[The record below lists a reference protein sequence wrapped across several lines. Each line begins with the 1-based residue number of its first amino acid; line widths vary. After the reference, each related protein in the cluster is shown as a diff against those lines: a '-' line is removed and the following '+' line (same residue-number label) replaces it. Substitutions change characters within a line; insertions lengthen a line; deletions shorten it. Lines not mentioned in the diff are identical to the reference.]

1 MRKNPLLT
9 TALMWFMAAVCCYGL
24 GSSREAEAADGKTL
38 FVSCAACHGKAGEGN
53 AALGAPSI
61 AGLQS
66 WYLKSQLEAF
76 SQGRRGYKPGDTY
89 GVQMRA
95 AITAIPTAADRAAVV
110 AYIAKLPT
118 VKPKPSGKPAD
129 KAALA
134 NGSTQFN
141 ALCSSC
147 HGSNGLGNQA
157 LGAPR
162 LAGQNS
168 AYLARQLAAF
178 RNGQRGAQA
187 GDKFGKQMAAMSK
200 LLTPGKNEQDTLS
213 YITTL
218 KP

>member
-1 MRKNPLLT
+1 MQKGPMPVIVRGWVLS
-9 TALMWFMAAVCCYGL
+9 ALSLCGL
-24 GSSREAEAADGKTL
+24 CLDSSASAADGKTL
-38 FVSCAACHGKAGEGN
+38 FASCAACHGQRAEGN
-53 AALGAPSI
+53 AALGAPAL
-61 AGLQS
+61 AGLQD

-76 SQGRRGYKPGDTY
+76 SQGRRGYKAVDSY
-89 GVQMRA
+89 GIQMRA
-95 AITAIPTAADRAAVV
+95 AAKALPTAADRAAVI
-110 AYIAKLPT
+110 AYIAKLPP
-118 VKPKPSGKPAD
+118 VSAAPAKKPD
-129 KAALA
+129 TAALA

-147 HGSNGLGNQA
+147 HGSNGKGNQA

-162 LAGQNS
+162 LVGQNS

-178 RNGQRGAQA
+178 RNGQRGAQP

-213 YITTL
+213 YIATL

>member
-1 MRKNPLLT
+1 MYKSRQLLT
-9 TALMWFMAAVCCYGL
+9 AVMQITLIGIFWGLGFSSTAL
-24 GSSREAEAADGKTL
+24 SADGKSLYT
-38 FVSCAACHGKAGEGN
+38 SCAACHGQKAEGN
-53 AALGAPSI
+53 PALGAPAL
-61 AGLQS
+61 AGLQD

-76 SQGRRGYKPGDTY
+76 ALGRRGYKAGDTY
-89 GVQMRA
+89 GAQMRA
-95 AITAIPTAADRAAVV
+95 AVKTLPTAAERAAVA
-110 AYIAKLPT
+110 AYIARLPP
-118 VKPKPSGKPAD
+118 VKPAAGKTAD
-129 KAALA
+129 RAALA

-178 RNGQRGAQA
+178 RNGQRGGMA
-187 GDKFGKQMAAMSK
+187 GDKLGKQMAVMSK
-200 LLTPGKNEQDTLS
+200 LLPAGKAEQDTLA
-213 YITTL
+213 YIATL